1 MNASSNG
8 LLYVRAK
15 SFLVIEIAAPSGISG
30 GKPGSAAPSG
40 ICAENSASS
49 GNRKNAASQVA
60 RQSHV
65 W

>member
-30 GKPGSAAPSG
+30 GKPGRAAPSG
-40 ICAENSASS
+40 IFAENSATS
-49 GNRKNAASQVA
+49 GNKKNDGSQVA
-60 RQSHV
+60 